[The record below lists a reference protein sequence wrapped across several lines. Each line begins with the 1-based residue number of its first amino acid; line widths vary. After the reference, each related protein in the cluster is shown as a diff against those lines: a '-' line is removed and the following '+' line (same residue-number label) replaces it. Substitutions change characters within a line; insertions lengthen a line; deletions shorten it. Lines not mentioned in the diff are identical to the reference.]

1 MDSKPADIDAYLNGI
16 PEDQRAALEALRRMI
31 RAASPEA
38 VETISYG
45 IPTFKY
51 RGRPL
56 ASFGA
61 AKNHCALYGMPMAME
76 QHREALARY
85 DTSKGTIRFPSN
97 KGLPKSL
104 VRSLVEARMADI
116 DAAAS
121 KSKKPARKAGR

>member
-1 MDSKPADIDAYLNGI
+1 MDKPANVDAYLAGI
-16 PEDQRAALEALRRMI
+16 PANQRAALESLRQTI
-31 RAASPEA
+31 QAASPQA

-61 AKNHCALYGMPMAME
+61 AKNHCALYGMPTEME
-76 QHREALARY
+76 AHREALARY
-85 DTSKGTIRFPSN
+85 DTSKGTLRFPAD

-104 VRSLVEARMADI
+104 VRSLVKARMADV
-116 DAAAS
+116 DAAEA
-121 KSKKPARKAGR
+121 KKGKKPAAKRSG

>member
-1 MDSKPADIDAYLNGI
+1 MDKPTDINAYLDGIPADH
-16 PEDQRAALEALRRMI
+16 RAALESLRQTI
-31 RAASPEA
+31 RAASPTA

-61 AKNHCALYGMPMAME
+61 AKNHLALYGMPMEIEA
-76 QHREALARY
+76 HRDTLARY
-85 DTSKGTIRFPSN
+85 DTSKGTIRFPAN

-104 VRSLVEARMADI
+104 VRSLVKARMADI
-116 DAAAS
+116 DAAEA
-121 KSKKPARKAGR
+121 KRRKPPPKRAR